1 MYVQRKLFVGRSLG
15 GCNTVTL
22 SPSALLCLEI
32 ISRFAFVRTRDSPV
46 SNCPSVPAFYF
57 LNRTLYAKW
66 DYDIIFTYYARLF
79 WTRPREKEKK
89 DRHDVCWSVW
99 KRWRWWYPPARV
111 LRHLHHILKAETVQ
125 DANRWKLIL
134 EIRELCVYTDMLYSY
149 VHPQL
154 IEFHIKQRIGPMSYR
169 YFGDAFN
176 IDGPAVSTPFQPFYK
191 IRESQ

>member
-89 DRHDVCWSVW
+89 DRHDVCWSV
-99 KRWRWWYPPARV
+99 
-111 LRHLHHILKAETVQ
+111 
-125 DANRWKLIL
+125 
-134 EIRELCVYTDMLYSY
+134 
-149 VHPQL
+149 
-154 IEFHIKQRIGPMSYR
+154 
-169 YFGDAFN
+169 
-176 IDGPAVSTPFQPFYK
+176 
-191 IRESQ
+191 